1 MSEAMACESEIMQIT
16 DDVIAAISE
25 HVKPKDLP
33 GDLAEAADFIGV
45 EKALKLAVHVHGSPY
60 LSSWSNDPEKW
71 TVHVKAIV
79 DTIGI
84 EDAQIIITN
93 FRNTHFVI
101 PKCDAFWRK
110 WMWRIISESKDE
122 DRAVLARKFNCSER
136 TIYRI
141 FNKVKNNE
149 NQLGLF

>member
-1 MSEAMACESEIMQIT
+1 MPEAMACTSEIMQIT
-16 DDVIAAISE
+16 DDIIKEISE
-25 HVKPKDLP
+25 HVKPSDLP

-45 EKALKLAVHVHGSPY
+45 EKALKLAVYVHGSPY
-60 LSSWSNDPEKW
+60 LSSWNPDPEKW

-84 EDAQIIITN
+84 EYAQIIISN

-110 WMWRIISESKDE
+110 WAYRIVAENKNE
-122 DRAVLARKFNCSER
+122 DRAVLARKLGVSER
-136 TIYRI
+136 WVYRI
-141 FNKVKNNE
+141 LSNLKNNE

>member
-45 EKALKLAVHVHGSPY
+45 EKALKLALHVHGSPY
-60 LSSWSNDPEKW
+60 LSNWSNDPEKW
-71 TVHVKAIV
+71 TVHVQAIV

-110 WMWRIISESKDE
+110 WTYRIVAENKDE
-122 DRAVLARKFNCSER
+122 DRSILARKLGVSER
-136 TIYRI
+136 WIYHILR
-141 FNKVKNNE
+141 KLKNNE